1 LAKYVRFGN
10 ERFYLFKNL
19 ICCKNSNNSDVCRAF
34 FTQSRHLRL
43 SGYEALRLKR
53 TYISTDGKDMK
64 RSHALYSGSLA
75 LLIILVLIAI
85 VPANSIVSAAM
96 ETYAIK
102 STGSV
107 VTAIFLRN
115 TPENGLSPE
124 KIQSVLKEKGLFDS
138 RRNPLG
144 KGITHAYEIQKAGK
158 VVHDRVVHIIWQQS
172 GSQKKMNYAGAKHY
186 ISKRNSDQF
195 AGYNDWRL
203 PTTEEA
209 MSLMQSVKKKC
220 GLNIDEVFDPLQER
234 AWTSDIRK
242 EGTAWVVRFDSG
254 YCDYTYTDANIKYHV
269 RAVR

>member
-1 LAKYVRFGN
+1 MKDLV
-10 ERFYLFKNL
+10 
-19 ICCKNSNNSDVCRAF
+19 
-34 FTQSRHLRL
+34 
-43 SGYEALRLKR
+43 LKKTNR
-53 TYISTDGKDMK
+53 NTNGEDMK
-64 RSHALYSGSLA
+64 RSHALYPGSLV

-85 VPANSIVSAAM
+85 VPANSIVSAPM
-96 ETYAIK
+96 ETDAIE
-102 STGSV
+102 STGIV

-158 VVHDRVVHIIWQQS
+158 FVHDRAVHITWQQS
-172 GSQKKMNYAGAKHY
+172 GSQKEMNYAEAKHY
-186 ISKRNSDQF
+186 ISQLNRDQF

-209 MSLMQSVKKKC
+209 MSLMQSVKKRS
-220 GLNIDEVFDPLQER
+220 GLNIDQVFDPLQER
-234 AWTSDIRK
+234 IWTSDIRK

-254 YCDYTYTDANIKYHV
+254 YCDYAYTDANIKYHV

>member
-1 LAKYVRFGN
+1 MGMKDLV
-10 ERFYLFKNL
+10 
-19 ICCKNSNNSDVCRAF
+19 
-34 FTQSRHLRL
+34 
-43 SGYEALRLKR
+43 LKR
-53 TYISTDGKDMK
+53 TYRNTNGEDMK
-64 RSHALYSGSLA
+64 RSHALYPGSLA
-75 LLIILVLIAI
+75 LLIVLVLIAT

-96 ETYAIK
+96 ETDAIE

-107 VTAIFLRN
+107 VTAIFFRN

-124 KIQSVLKEKGLFDS
+124 KIQSVLKEKGVFDS

-158 VVHDRVVHIIWQQS
+158 VVHDRAVHIIWQQS
-172 GSQKKMNYAGAKHY
+172 GSQKEMNYAEAKHY
-186 ISKRNSDQF
+186 ISQLNRDQF

-209 MSLMQSVKKKC
+209 MSLMQSVKEKS
-220 GLNIDEVFDPLQER
+220 GLNIDEVFDPFQER
-234 AWTSDIRK
+234 IWTSDIRK

-254 YCDYTYTDANIKYHV
+254 YCDYTYTDANTKYHV

>member
-1 LAKYVRFGN
+1 MAFLQKIGN
-10 ERFYLFKNL
+10 APVDPVFSYGE
-19 ICCKNSNNSDVCRAF
+19 
-34 FTQSRHLRL
+34 
-43 SGYEALRLKR
+43 
-53 TYISTDGKDMK
+53 DMK
-64 RSHALYSGSLA
+64 RVHALYPGSRT
-75 LLIILVLIAI
+75 LLIIFVLIAI
-85 VPANSIVSAAM
+85 VPANSIVSAPM
-96 ETYAIK
+96 ETDAIE
-102 STGSV
+102 STGIV

-138 RRNPLG
+138 RRNPSG

-158 VVHDRVVHIIWQQS
+158 FVHDRAVHITWQQS
-172 GSQKKMNYAGAKHY
+172 GSQKEMNYAEAKHY
-186 ISKRNSDQF
+186 ISQLNRDQF

-209 MSLMQSVKKKC
+209 MSLMQSVKEKS
-220 GLNIDEVFDPLQER
+220 GLNIDDVFDPLQER
-234 AWTSDIRK
+234 IWTSDIRK

>member
-1 LAKYVRFGN
+1 MKDLV
-10 ERFYLFKNL
+10 
-19 ICCKNSNNSDVCRAF
+19 
-34 FTQSRHLRL
+34 
-43 SGYEALRLKR
+43 LKK
-53 TYISTDGKDMK
+53 TYRNTNGEDMK
-64 RSHALYSGSLA
+64 RSHALYPGSLV

-85 VPANSIVSAAM
+85 VPANSIVSAPM
-96 ETYAIK
+96 ETDAIE
-102 STGSV
+102 STGIV

-138 RRNPLG
+138 RRNPSG

-158 VVHDRVVHIIWQQS
+158 FVHDRAVHITWQQS
-172 GSQKKMNYAGAKHY
+172 GSQKEMNYAEAKHY
-186 ISKRNSDQF
+186 ISQLNRDQF

-209 MSLMQSVKKKC
+209 MSLMQSVKKRS
-220 GLNIDEVFDPLQER
+220 GLNIDQVFDPLQER
-234 AWTSDIRK
+234 IWTSDIRK

-254 YCDYTYTDANIKYHV
+254 YCDYAYTDANIKYHV